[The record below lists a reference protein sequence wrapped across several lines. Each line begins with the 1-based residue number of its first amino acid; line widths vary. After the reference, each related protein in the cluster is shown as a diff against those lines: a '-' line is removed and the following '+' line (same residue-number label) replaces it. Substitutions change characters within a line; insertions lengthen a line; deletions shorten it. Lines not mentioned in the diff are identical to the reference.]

1 MARLTLK
8 NACIGAI
15 VYALGDSIATLM
27 TGQFLFQRML
37 GMMALGGGLLAWE
50 IPAYF
55 QYLERRFHQPGYW
68 NAIKRMMLA
77 ALFFNPLWIA
87 RHMFF
92 IKIFAGQWQE
102 IALNIL
108 MIASQSFIYCFPVSL
123 LVNYTIQNKVPLSW
137 RFTVSSS
144 YSALMAIYFALSE
157 VFFAAAS

>member
-1 MARLTLK
+1 MARPTLK

-50 IPAYF
+50 IPTYF
-55 QYLERRFHQPGYW
+55 QYLERRFHKPGYW

-87 RHMFF
+87 RHMLF
-92 IKIFAGQWQE
+92 IKVFAGQWQE

-108 MIASQSFIYCFPVSL
+108 MIASQSFIYCFPISL

-137 RFTVSSS
+137 RFTVSSF

>member
-1 MARLTLK
+1 MFKLQDLK
-8 NACIGAI
+8 
-15 VYALGDSIATLM
+15 
-27 TGQFLFQRML
+27 F
-37 GMMALGGGLLAWE
+37 GLLTR
-50 IPAYF
+50 P
-55 QYLERRFHQPGYW
+55 
-68 NAIKRMMLA
+68 IKRMMLA

-87 RHMFF
+87 RHMLF
-92 IKIFAGQWQE
+92 IKVFAGQWQE

-108 MIASQSFIYCFPVSL
+108 MIASQSFIYCFPISL

>member
-1 MARLTLK
+1 MARPTLK
-8 NACIGAI
+8 NACIGAV

-37 GMMALGGGLLAWE
+37 GMMVLGGGLLAWE
-50 IPAYF
+50 IPTYF
-55 QYLERRFHQPGYW
+55 QYLERRFHQPGYR

-87 RHMFF
+87 RHMLF
-92 IKIFAGQWQE
+92 IKVFAGQWQE